1 MGFFFAMFVKMI
13 EEREIL
19 DQNLIAVTI
28 ERLCHQLIEVHHNFD
43 NTVIIGV
50 QPRGTFLNN
59 RIIKKLQQIQPKI
72 KIDFGNVDISFYR
85 DDLMRRDKPIIPQTM
100 DINISLEDKHIVLVD
115 DVLYTGRS
123 IRSAIDAILN
133 FGRPKSVELLTLIN
147 RRFNRD
153 LPIQPN
159 YIGKNID
166 AMDSEK
172 IIVEWKEV
180 SHIDRVL
187 IKKLYEK

>member
-1 MGFFFAMFVKMI
+1 MFVKMI

-43 NTVIIGV
+43 NTVIVGV

-59 RIIKKLQQIQPKI
+59 RIIKKLQQIHPKI
-72 KIDFGNVDISFYR
+72 KIDSGNVDISFYR
-85 DDLMRRDKPIIPQTM
+85 DDLMRRDKPIIPQAM

-180 SHIDRVL
+180 SHVDRVL

>member
-1 MGFFFAMFVKMI
+1 MGFFFAMFVNMI

-19 DQNLIAVTI
+19 DQSLIAVTI

-43 NTVIIGV
+43 NTVIVGV
-50 QPRGTFLNN
+50 QPRGIFLNN
-59 RIIKKLQQIQPKI
+59 RIIKKLQQIHPKI
-72 KIDFGNVDISFYR
+72 KIDSGNVDISFYR
-85 DDLMRRDKPIIPQTM
+85 DDLMRRDKPIIPQSM
-100 DINISLEDKHIVLVD
+100 DINISLEDKRVILVD

-147 RRFNRD
+147 RRFKRD

-172 IIVEWKEV
+172 IVVEWKEV
-180 SHIDRVL
+180 SNVDRVL

>member
-1 MGFFFAMFVKMI
+1 LGFFFAMFVNMI

-19 DQNLIAVTI
+19 DQSLIAVTI

-43 NTVIIGV
+43 NTVIVGV
-50 QPRGTFLNN
+50 QPRGIFLNN
-59 RIIKKLQQIQPKI
+59 RIIKKLQQIHPKI
-72 KIDFGNVDISFYR
+72 KIDSGNVDISFYR
-85 DDLMRRDKPIIPQTM
+85 DDLMRRDKPIIPQSM
-100 DINISLEDKHIVLVD
+100 DINISLEDKRVILVD

-147 RRFNRD
+147 RRFKRD

-172 IIVEWKEV
+172 IVVEWKEV
-180 SHIDRVL
+180 SNVDRVL